1 MTQELTAK
9 AKELIQHEVREYL
22 NNEDIKFHEEVVREF
37 HWVIADYFS
46 EIREILLKP
55 HSNINDIEFSK
66 ERAVD
71 AMYILVQAVL
81 EDVLP
86 QIHLKPEWVRDTDW
100 KKMLTKKENTND
112 TTNME

>member
-1 MTQELTAK
+1 MTQELTEK

-22 NNEDIKFHEEVVREF
+22 NHEDIKFHEEVVREL

-55 HSNINDIEFSK
+55 HSDINDIEFSK

-86 QIHLKPEWVRDTDW
+86 KIYLKPEWVRDSDW
-100 KKMLTKKENTND
+100 KKMLTIKENNNGTKNSD
-112 TTNME
+112 